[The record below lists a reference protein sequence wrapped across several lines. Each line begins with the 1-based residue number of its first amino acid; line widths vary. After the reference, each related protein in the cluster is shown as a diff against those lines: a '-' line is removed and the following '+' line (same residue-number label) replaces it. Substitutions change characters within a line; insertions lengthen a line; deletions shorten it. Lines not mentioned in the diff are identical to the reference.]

1 MQSDAEEIHAEEGIT
16 DLEAVDTEH
25 VVEHKLAALFLCMQT
40 QLHVSKS
47 ASQHIIDSVNDIL
60 AISNVNT
67 CHAIEEILQKHGCSF
82 DQSVVSDIGDALHNS
97 NPFLSKTSEKGP
109 LSTDY
114 KRNLYFKSNFNV
126 IESVEYVFER
136 TKKQSFVYV
145 PVLKTL
151 KNLLSQPE
159 VLEKTFPIQEST
171 QGLYTSCFD
180 GKYFKENALL
190 GGQNFKL
197 SLGLYIDDFEVVN
210 PLGTSRKKHKITAVY
225 WVILNWSSEF
235 RSGLNSI
242 QLALLGK
249 SAEVKMYGYEAFFE
263 PFLRDLKSLEKDGVF
278 VEQMG
283 ESVKGTVLTVSADNL
298 GAHGVAGFQ
307 ESFHVEKFC
316 RFCLAS
322 LNDIQ
327 TTAVSE
333 GVKMLLRVVLS
344 PNDIRKISIS
354 TPSSVEELVTVLC
367 EKLQIERGFV
377 LQYEDPDFN
386 YELCNLNDISELPP
400 DKATLRLH
408 WEVVL
413 SAIPSDSDLSDFTL
427 DTASK
432 SPSTRSSTSDS
443 ATACDSDQVSSC
455 MSRSDQWPSQFPIPS
470 FSYDVELRLQ
480 KANEEFKNNGTHLNV
495 TRDIKM
501 HVLEK
506 LAEAVYSYK
515 AYPKDSELEKVA
527 CALVDKNPCLKAPGS
542 GGGWEGW
549 KLSLKF
555 KMANYRQKLRYAGC
569 PEITVNFRQGSS
581 RLSLKRPR
589 RSELNFLPEHPVGF
603 SEEALERDRAFME
616 EEVKKKDMK
625 LSVLNSK
632 MDVTFSLRR
641 KEIVQDQP
649 LVSTVKQ
656 RWPGL
661 FIEEQVNIFFG
672 TSVVNIWNIIMLNL
686 SLSLSLSLSFCF
698 SLSGVCRVS
707 TH

>member
-1 MQSDAEEIHAEEGIT
+1 MISILLQST
-16 DLEAVDTEH
+16 
-25 VVEHKLAALFLCMQT
+25 
-40 QLHVSKS
+40 
-47 ASQHIIDSVNDIL
+47 N
-60 AISNVNT
+60 
-67 CHAIEEILQKHGCSF
+67 
-82 DQSVVSDIGDALHNS
+82 
-97 NPFLSKTSEKGP
+97 
-109 LSTDY
+109 
-114 KRNLYFKSNFNV
+114 
-126 IESVEYVFER
+126 
-136 TKKQSFVYV
+136 
-145 PVLKTL
+145 
-151 KNLLSQPE
+151 
-159 VLEKTFPIQEST
+159 LEK
-171 QGLYTSCFD
+171 
-180 GKYFKENALL
+180 
-190 GGQNFKL
+190 
-197 SLGLYIDDFEVVN
+197 SL
-210 PLGTSRKKHKITAVY
+210 
-225 WVILNWSSEF
+225 WC
-235 RSGLNSI
+235 
-242 QLALLGK
+242 Q
-249 SAEVKMYGYEAFFE
+249 
-263 PFLRDLKSLEKDGVF
+263 LRDFCFVDVF
-278 VEQMG
+278 Q
-283 ESVKGTVLTVSADNL
+283 
-298 GAHGVAGFQ
+298 
-307 ESFHVEKFC
+307 
-316 RFCLAS
+316 
-322 LNDIQ
+322 
-327 TTAVSE
+327 
-333 GVKMLLRVVLS
+333 VKMLLRVVLS

-408 WEVVL
+408 C
-413 SAIPSDSDLSDFTL
+413 
-427 DTASK
+427 K

-569 PEITVNFRQGSS
+569 PEIEVNFRQGSS

-661 FIEEQVNIFFG
+661 FIEEQVYAEFQRINCIDLKSTFL
-672 TSVVNIWNIIMLNL
+672 TSLDSHTRGLLKMYRAKANQGKGREMEALLENL
-686 SLSLSLSLSFCF
+686 DCQ
-698 SLSGVCRVS
+698 VA
-707 TH
+707 